1 MPDGFSMYRVF
12 YSTPGNLEFERRACH
27 DTTGAVNENGGM
39 DAGVLFIPVTL
50 RGAAAAGG
58 VNAAVL
64 ENVRDAHFFVQVF
77 GRNWGPA
84 AAGSSDLFEYA
95 LECRADPALPMRE
108 VAVLLK
114 AVDPAQSPEAAEFLQ
129 SMERRGYPKVSAFD
143 SVPELERTLT
153 ELLTAW
159 RASLTEQGR
168 PAQ

>member
-1 MPDGFSMYRVF
+1 MPEGFSMYRVF

-58 VNAAVL
+58 VNAAVI
-64 ENVRDAHFFVQVF
+64 ENIRDADFFVQVF

-84 AAGSSDLFEYA
+84 AANASELFEYA
-95 LECRADPALPMRE
+95 LECRADGALPMRE

-114 AVDPAQSPEAAEFLQ
+114 AGAPSPEAAEFRAGI
-129 SMERRGYPKVSAFD
+129 EARGYPEVLAFD
-143 SVPELERTLT
+143 SLPALQRTLT

-159 RASLTEQGR
+159 RAGFTGQAR

>member
-1 MPDGFSMYRVF
+1 MYRVF

-27 DTTGAVNENGGM
+27 DSTGAVNENGGM
-39 DAGVLFIPVTL
+39 DIGVLFIPVTL
-50 RGAAAAGG
+50 RGAAAAG
-58 VNAAVL
+58 VMNAAVL
-64 ENVRDAHFFVQVF
+64 ENIRDAHFFVQVF

-84 AAGSSDLFEYA
+84 AANASELFEYA
-95 LECRADPALPMRE
+95 LECRADPTLPMRE

-114 AVDPAQSPEAAEFLQ
+114 AVGQDSPEAAEFRTTI
-129 SMERRGYPKVSAFD
+129 EARGYPQVFVFD

-159 RASLTEQGR
+159 RASLTEQAP